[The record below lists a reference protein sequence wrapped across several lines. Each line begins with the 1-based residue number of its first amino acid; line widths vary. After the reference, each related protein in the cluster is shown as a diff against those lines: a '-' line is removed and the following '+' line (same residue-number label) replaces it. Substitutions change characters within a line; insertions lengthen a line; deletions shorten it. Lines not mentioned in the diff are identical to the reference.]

1 MKMSIKSTKD
11 LINEFMTSMSL
22 NHGVIRVLKRK
33 EERNNDDKSTPDKEK
48 IYQGTSPDEIALI
61 QFAKDRGFEFRSCT
75 DHFAKLRI

>member
-1 MKMSIKSTKD
+1 MKMPITSTKD

-22 NHGVIRVLKRK
+22 NHCVIRVLKKK
-33 EERNNDDKSTPDKEK
+33 EDKSTPDKEK

-61 QFAKDRGFEFRSCT
+61 QFAKERGFEFRSCT

>member
-1 MKMSIKSTKD
+1 MKMPINSTKD

-22 NHGVIRVLKRK
+22 NHGVIRVAKK
-33 EERNNDDKSTPDKEK
+33 QTNNDKSTPDKEK